1 MLRSVKS
8 TQRKIRQI
16 ELILKKE
23 SGAAL
28 SASGPASHQVTSV
41 TDGSGVISIVLK
53 QPFASD
59 VVVIG
64 NSSEQNGRVR
74 AKTDNGKGSAADP
87 IKLIHMDASNPS
99 TEASAQALQDNE
111 EITLL
116 IIGSDVTEKY

>member
-8 TQRKIRQI
+8 TQRKIRQL

-23 SGAAL
+23 AGADLA
-28 SASGPASHQVTSV
+28 ASGPASHQVKSV

-53 QPFASD
+53 QAFAGD

-74 AKTDNGKGSAADP
+74 AKTDNGKGTTADP

-99 TEASAQALQDNE
+99 TEASAQALSDDE